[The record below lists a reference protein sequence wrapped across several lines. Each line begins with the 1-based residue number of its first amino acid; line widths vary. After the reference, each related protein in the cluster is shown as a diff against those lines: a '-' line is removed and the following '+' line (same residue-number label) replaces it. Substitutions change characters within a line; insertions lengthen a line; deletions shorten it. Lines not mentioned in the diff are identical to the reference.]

1 MTRHTFEAKLIRPAG
16 VGTWTYVDLPF
27 DALEAFGKKG
37 QVKVKGSVNGHAYRS
52 TAMPHGNGR
61 HYMVV
66 NKTIRDAVGAAAGGT
81 VHIVMEAD
89 TAKRT
94 VAVPVDFKR
103 AQAANAAAKK
113 EFKGF
118 PYSHQKEIV
127 DWICDAKRA
136 ETRKRRIALAIVR
149 LAAGTA

>member
-16 VGTWTYVDLPF
+16 VGTWPYVDLPF

>member
-1 MTRHTFEAKLIRPAG
+1 
-16 VGTWTYVDLPF
+16 
-27 DALEAFGKKG
+27 
-37 QVKVKGSVNGHAYRS
+37 
-52 TAMPHGNGR
+52 MPHGNGC

-66 NKTIRDAVGAAAGGT
+66 NKTIGDAVGAAAGGT

-103 AQAANAAAKK
+103 ALAANAAAKK